1 MVVLA
6 AWCHVIAG
14 PLCALVSGKRWMP
27 AAKIIWRCWYIHVPI
42 PGMNDYVIL
51 RGLKKSVREECGW
64 EGYKRNR
71 SIQCRR
77 CAAFTRAKG
86 ASEWSGIG
94 PLCNAM
100 HNFMVKMKKGKKEE
114 ERRRKGGKKVWS
126 SVTYWFRITHRNLS
140 TAMPGT

>member
-1 MVVLA
+1 M
-6 AWCHVIAG
+6 
-14 PLCALVSGKRWMP
+14 
-27 AAKIIWRCWYIHVPI
+27 
-42 PGMNDYVIL
+42 VIL

-86 ASEWSGIG
+86 ASEWSGVG

-114 ERRRKGGKKVWS
+114 ERRRKGGKEERRCGRVLLTGSVSPTATYQPLCQAHEVLCLAAVLPLQLQLS
-126 SVTYWFRITHRNLS
+126 S
-140 TAMPGT
+140 